1 MTAAPAE
8 EAAHPADQVV
18 TGTKLLLLAIPSSLF
33 VLLTN
38 GYRVVDQY
46 FVQGVSVAAQAAV
59 GSSIFVLLVLFAGAE
74 LVACGVGP
82 LVARATGAGDE
93 KLRRQAIGTGLG

>member
-1 MTAAPAE
+1 MSASVAVGASE
-8 EAAHPADQVV
+8 RVV
-18 TGTKLLLLAIPSSLF
+18 SARELLMLAVPSSLF

-59 GSSIFVLLVLFAGAE
+59 GSSIFVLLVAFAGAE
-74 LVACGVGP
+74 LIACGVGP

-93 KLRRQAIGTGLG
+93 DLRRKVIGADHLAS